1 MSRTSGTYALIAYV
15 PSNLNSHHINRV
27 VGVLAE
33 HKEKQE
39 NEFALGCKAPLPSA
53 YVRQEKDFFES
64 WAGQP
69 SSPKVSVVCI
79 TYNHV
84 KYIEQAIRG
93 FLMQETSFPFEII
106 IYDDASTDGTSEI
119 VQHYADSYPNLITAF
134 IQKENQL
141 SKGIKWGQLIQSFLK
156 GEYIATC
163 EGDDYWFHPKKLQV
177 QTDWL
182 ENNRDYAICFHN
194 YLWVSSDGDVLK
206 TPIKE
211 SGDQDFSREDLVTLR
226 GRPSTTRR
234 PLVTMRRNVSLDAPE
249 REKVVNGDWFT
260 YSMMGLHGKGRYISG
275 LCGAAF
281 RSHAGGTWTNRPE
294 IQKQAERIRTYLM
307 LAAFHEREGEKY
319 ACLHFHERAA
329 RQSLKALQEFDRRG
343 VDKLYFKL
351 KWEQLKWK
359 IVRSLSLLKRSN
371 LRGGGS

>member
-1 MSRTSGTYALIAYV
+1 MR
-15 PSNLNSHHINRV
+15 
-27 VGVLAE
+27 
-33 HKEKQE
+33 KEE
-39 NEFALGCKAPLPSA
+39 
-53 YVRQEKDFFES
+53 DFFES
-64 WAGQP
+64 WASQ
-69 SSPKVSVVCI
+69 STSPKVSVVCI

-119 VQHYADSYPNLITAF
+119 VQHYAGNYPNLITAF

-141 SKGIKWGQLIQSFLK
+141 SKGVKWAHLIQSFIK

-177 QTDWL
+177 QAEWL
-182 ENNRDYAICFHN
+182 DNNRDYAICFHN
-194 YLWVSSDGDVLK
+194 YLWVSSDGEVLK
-206 TPIKE
+206 SPIKE

-249 REKVVNGDWFT
+249 KQKVVNGDWFT

-294 IQKQAERIRTYLM
+294 TQKQAERIRTYLM
-307 LAAFHEREGEKY
+307 LAAFHERAGEKY
-319 ACLHFHERAA
+319 ACLHFHEKAA
-329 RQSLKALQEFDRRG
+329 RQSLKALQKFHSLG
-343 VDKLYFKL
+343 VDKLYFRLKL
-351 KWEQLKWK
+351 EQLKRM
-359 IVRSLSLLKRSN
+359 ILPALLLLKNSY
-371 LRGGGS
+371 LRVRG